1 MPTIKISGKTLK
13 RLKKLKKKRLMT
25 LRHNKHMN
33 MNKRNNEKFIEVL
46 GQLEELMYLKGNV
59 FKARAYSRAQQSI
72 ILYQNDIKDPNE
84 IKHLK
89 NVGDAVIK
97 KLTSFLKDGKLDVLE
112 KYKNSPLYTFKE
124 VYGIGPKKA
133 KELVD
138 KHKITTIKELREKQD
153 DVLNDVQKKG
163 LKYYEDI
170 IKRIPRSEI
179 DMYNKKIQQEFN
191 KINDGNS
198 SFEIVGS
205 YRRKAK
211 HSGDIDIIISNKK
224 NDKTIFNKFIN
235 RLIEKKIIVET
246 LSHGNVKCLAVGKI
260 RGRPNRRVD
269 FMYSPPLE
277 YPFAILY
284 FTGSKNFN
292 TFMRQRALHIG
303 LTMNEHG
310 FHHMEKGK
318 KGKKLVKKFETEK
331 DIFDFLSMEYKAPHE
346 RIDGRS
352 VVLLNKKTPKAK
364 TIKVKKVS
372 KKNKTLKNIGKLE
385 VKKKV
390 KEFLEKGIKFLD
402 ELSELELSS
411 IIRVLNAEYYNK
423 KPLVTDEQ
431 YDIIKEYI
439 EEKYPDN
446 IAIQEVG
453 APIEKNK
460 ITLPYIMPSQNKKK
474 NKKDIDNWIKKYPGQ
489 NVVSIKLDGISGLYS
504 TENNNKLLVT
514 RGNGKE
520 GQDISHFIGHI
531 KLPNIP
537 NIVVR
542 GEFIIEEDKFKTM
555 FKGEFANSRNFVSG
569 VINSKKKE
577 LKKWN
582 QIDFVVYEV
591 IKPEL
596 KPSEQMKWLKKH
608 NIKHVEHE
616 VVKSIN
622 MDYLSKKLVHWRT
635 NSKYL
640 NDGIVIANDK
650 VYKRTDKNPKHAFA
664 FKMVLNEQEAEVKV
678 VDVIWQ
684 ISQHGYLKPK
694 VQFEEVNIGGAN
706 LSYATGHN
714 AAFIV
719 KNKINIGSIIK
730 VIRSGDVI
738 PKITEVIKQS
748 SEPKL
753 PETWIK
759 YKWNSTKVDFELIN
773 KEDNT
778 RVKFKTM
785 LYFFKTLGVDGLA
798 EGNLKKIMKAGYKST
813 KDILNIKV
821 EDLEEIDGFQK
832 KMALK
837 IYNSIQDKITKV
849 ELIDLMTAT
858 NLFGRGMGKSRMKL
872 ILDMYPDILKS
883 TESKQKKIKKISE
896 MDGFAEKTATLFV
909 DNIEKFM
916 DFVKEN
922 NLEYKLVVKKKKLDT
937 SHPLYDKK
945 IVITGFR
952 DKNFEKKL
960 LDVGAKLGSSVSSK
974 TFLVVVDDIDEDTG
988 KAEKG
993 RKLNKLITLEDFNKK
1008 YLD

>member
-235 RLIEKKIIVET
+235 ILIEKKIIVET

-385 VKKKV
+385 VKKK
-390 KEFLEKGIKFLD
+390 
-402 ELSELELSS
+402 
-411 IIRVLNAEYYNK
+411 
-423 KPLVTDEQ
+423 
-431 YDIIKEYI
+431 
-439 EEKYPDN
+439 
-446 IAIQEVG
+446 
-453 APIEKNK
+453 
-460 ITLPYIMPSQNKKK
+460 
-474 NKKDIDNWIKKYPGQ
+474 
-489 NVVSIKLDGISGLYS
+489 
-504 TENNNKLLVT
+504 
-514 RGNGKE
+514 
-520 GQDISHFIGHI
+520 
-531 KLPNIP
+531 
-537 NIVVR
+537 
-542 GEFIIEEDKFKTM
+542 
-555 FKGEFANSRNFVSG
+555 
-569 VINSKKKE
+569 
-577 LKKWN
+577 
-582 QIDFVVYEV
+582 
-591 IKPEL
+591 
-596 KPSEQMKWLKKH
+596 
-608 NIKHVEHE
+608 
-616 VVKSIN
+616 
-622 MDYLSKKLVHWRT
+622 
-635 NSKYL
+635 
-640 NDGIVIANDK
+640 
-650 VYKRTDKNPKHAFA
+650 
-664 FKMVLNEQEAEVKV
+664 
-678 VDVIWQ
+678 
-684 ISQHGYLKPK
+684 
-694 VQFEEVNIGGAN
+694 
-706 LSYATGHN
+706 
-714 AAFIV
+714 
-719 KNKINIGSIIK
+719 
-730 VIRSGDVI
+730 
-738 PKITEVIKQS
+738 
-748 SEPKL
+748 
-753 PETWIK
+753 
-759 YKWNSTKVDFELIN
+759 
-773 KEDNT
+773 
-778 RVKFKTM
+778 
-785 LYFFKTLGVDGLA
+785 
-798 EGNLKKIMKAGYKST
+798 
-813 KDILNIKV
+813 
-821 EDLEEIDGFQK
+821 
-832 KMALK
+832 
-837 IYNSIQDKITKV
+837 
-849 ELIDLMTAT
+849 
-858 NLFGRGMGKSRMKL
+858 
-872 ILDMYPDILKS
+872 
-883 TESKQKKIKKISE
+883 
-896 MDGFAEKTATLFV
+896 
-909 DNIEKFM
+909 
-916 DFVKEN
+916 
-922 NLEYKLVVKKKKLDT
+922 
-937 SHPLYDKK
+937 
-945 IVITGFR
+945 
-952 DKNFEKKL
+952 
-960 LDVGAKLGSSVSSK
+960 
-974 TFLVVVDDIDEDTG
+974 
-988 KAEKG
+988 
-993 RKLNKLITLEDFNKK
+993 
-1008 YLD
+1008 

>member
-1 MPTIKISGKTLK
+1 
-13 RLKKLKKKRLMT
+13 MT

-72 ILYQNDIKDPNE
+72 ILYQNDIKDPSE

-235 RLIEKKIIVET
+235 ILIEKKIIVET

-352 VVLLNKKTPKAK
+352 VVILNKKTPKAK
-364 TIKVKKVS
+364 TIKVKKVT

-385 VKKKV
+385 VKKK
-390 KEFLEKGIKFLD
+390 
-402 ELSELELSS
+402 
-411 IIRVLNAEYYNK
+411 
-423 KPLVTDEQ
+423 
-431 YDIIKEYI
+431 
-439 EEKYPDN
+439 
-446 IAIQEVG
+446 
-453 APIEKNK
+453 
-460 ITLPYIMPSQNKKK
+460 
-474 NKKDIDNWIKKYPGQ
+474 
-489 NVVSIKLDGISGLYS
+489 
-504 TENNNKLLVT
+504 
-514 RGNGKE
+514 
-520 GQDISHFIGHI
+520 
-531 KLPNIP
+531 
-537 NIVVR
+537 
-542 GEFIIEEDKFKTM
+542 
-555 FKGEFANSRNFVSG
+555 
-569 VINSKKKE
+569 
-577 LKKWN
+577 
-582 QIDFVVYEV
+582 
-591 IKPEL
+591 
-596 KPSEQMKWLKKH
+596 
-608 NIKHVEHE
+608 
-616 VVKSIN
+616 
-622 MDYLSKKLVHWRT
+622 
-635 NSKYL
+635 
-640 NDGIVIANDK
+640 
-650 VYKRTDKNPKHAFA
+650 
-664 FKMVLNEQEAEVKV
+664 
-678 VDVIWQ
+678 
-684 ISQHGYLKPK
+684 
-694 VQFEEVNIGGAN
+694 
-706 LSYATGHN
+706 
-714 AAFIV
+714 
-719 KNKINIGSIIK
+719 
-730 VIRSGDVI
+730 
-738 PKITEVIKQS
+738 
-748 SEPKL
+748 
-753 PETWIK
+753 
-759 YKWNSTKVDFELIN
+759 
-773 KEDNT
+773 
-778 RVKFKTM
+778 
-785 LYFFKTLGVDGLA
+785 
-798 EGNLKKIMKAGYKST
+798 
-813 KDILNIKV
+813 
-821 EDLEEIDGFQK
+821 
-832 KMALK
+832 
-837 IYNSIQDKITKV
+837 
-849 ELIDLMTAT
+849 
-858 NLFGRGMGKSRMKL
+858 
-872 ILDMYPDILKS
+872 
-883 TESKQKKIKKISE
+883 
-896 MDGFAEKTATLFV
+896 
-909 DNIEKFM
+909 
-916 DFVKEN
+916 
-922 NLEYKLVVKKKKLDT
+922 
-937 SHPLYDKK
+937 
-945 IVITGFR
+945 
-952 DKNFEKKL
+952 
-960 LDVGAKLGSSVSSK
+960 
-974 TFLVVVDDIDEDTG
+974 
-988 KAEKG
+988 
-993 RKLNKLITLEDFNKK
+993 
-1008 YLD
+1008 